1 MRFPKRCYSGH
12 EMRYRLG
19 LFVLAL
25 TVTLCLPAEERVD
38 LSIVHRIRT
47 EAFENSKVMD
57 HMFHLTDVNVQRI
70 PESCGLGRRQGPGV
84 WIV

>member
-1 MRFPKRCYSGH
+1 
-12 EMRYRLG
+12 MRYRLR
-19 LFVLAL
+19 LFMLASAAAL
-25 TVTLCLPAEERVD
+25 WLPAEEQAD
-38 LSIVHRIRT
+38 LAIVHRIRT

>member
-1 MRFPKRCYSGH
+1 MH
-12 EMRYRLG
+12 YRLR
-19 LFVLAL
+19 LFMLASAAAL
-25 TVTLCLPAEERVD
+25 WLPAEEQPD
-38 LSIVHRIRT
+38 LAIVHRIRT